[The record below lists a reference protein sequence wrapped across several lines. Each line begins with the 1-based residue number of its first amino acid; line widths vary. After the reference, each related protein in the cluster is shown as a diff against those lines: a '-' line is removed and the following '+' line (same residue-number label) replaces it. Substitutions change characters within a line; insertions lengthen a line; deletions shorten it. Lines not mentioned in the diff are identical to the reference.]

1 MNSMKDKIKKSL
13 LKAKEWLEGLG
24 FRTGLMVGAVCL
36 ICYVISFAQM
46 ALPISVGLKGIL
58 WVIFFGLAKAS
69 QYTAL
74 LILGK
79 EGVRRLRR
87 MLKKKEVRDTEVE

>member
-13 LKAKEWLEGLG
+13 LKAKEWLERLG
-24 FRTGLMVGAVCL
+24 FRTGLMVGVVCL